1 MDKLKASF
9 PIEGVVNLHFDD
21 IINDNQIRTDE
32 DLMKKLNCFKGKALE
47 YMLIEDFS
55 QLIITCNWAKKENG
69 EMFCTQ
75 VEGKMDDTSLSINFE
90 TGEVYYYREG
100 KLEKGYLEEEYV
112 DGSISSTFH
121 HT

>member
-1 MDKLKASF
+1 
-9 PIEGVVNLHFDD
+9 
-21 IINDNQIRTDE
+21 
-32 DLMKKLNCFKGKALE
+32 MKKLNCFKGKALE

-55 QLIITCNWAKKENG
+55 QLIITCNWGKKENG

-75 VEGKMDDTSLSINFE
+75 VEGKMDNASLSINFE